1 MNLMGVTFEIG
12 ETETVTARVDGGEIA
27 ADSPDTRSLE
37 PSA

>member
-1 MNLMGVTFEIG
+1 MGAAYEID

-27 ADSPDTRSLE
+27 ARSADTRSLE